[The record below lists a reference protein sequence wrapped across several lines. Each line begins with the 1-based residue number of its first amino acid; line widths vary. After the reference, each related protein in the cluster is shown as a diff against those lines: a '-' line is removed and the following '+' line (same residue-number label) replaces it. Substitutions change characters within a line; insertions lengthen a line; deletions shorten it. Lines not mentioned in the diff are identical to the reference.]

1 VADIDG
7 GGGGGARRRN
17 RDFGKDF
24 GNRGSNLPFNKSFD
38 VLRIHGACRAKMT
51 ENLSNNKKKKK
62 RRRL

>member
-1 VADIDG
+1 MKKPHIWVGRPEVRQLQSDVVDVD

-38 VLRIHGACRAKMT
+38 VLRIHGAC
-51 ENLSNNKKKKK
+51 
-62 RRRL
+62 